1 MKNGNLREVSH
12 PSPLLSP
19 QPPLYHPRGSVKY
32 IIPNAMTSERLHINE
47 IFYSIQGESTH
58 AGRPC
63 VFVRLTGC
71 NLRCK
76 WCDTEYAFYEGRR
89 MSVAEVA
96 EIVRSYRCNL
106 IEVTGGEPLLQEG
119 VYPLMDAML
128 ESGQTVMVE
137 TSGASDVARLDPRVI
152 KIMDLKCPGSGE
164 CEKNLWSNLDH
175 LTKRDEIKFVV
186 ADRADY
192 DWARDTIVAR
202 ELAPRV
208 NALLMS
214 PVFGQL
220 DPAALAAWILEDR
233 LPARMQLQ
241 MHKQIWPSISRGV

>member
-1 MKNGNLREVSH
+1 MS
-12 PSPLLSP
+12 
-19 QPPLYHPRGSVKY
+19 
-32 IIPNAMTSERLHINE
+32 SERLHINE

-89 MSVAEVA
+89 MSVADVA
-96 EIVRSYRCNL
+96 KILDGYGCALV
-106 IEVTGGEPLLQEG
+106 EVTGGEPLLQEG
-119 VYPLMDAML
+119 VYPLTEALLDA
-128 ESGQTVMVE
+128 GKTVMIE

-164 CEKNLWSNLDH
+164 CERNLWSNLEH
-175 LTKRDEIKFVV
+175 LTMRDEIKFVV

-192 DWARDTIVAR
+192 EWARDAIVSRNLAAR
-202 ELAPRV
+202 V
-208 NALLMS
+208 SALLLS

-220 DPAALAAWILEDR
+220 EPASLAAWILEDR

-241 MHKQIWPSISRGV
+241 MHKQIWAPNTRGV

>member
-1 MKNGNLREVSH
+1 M
-12 PSPLLSP
+12 
-19 QPPLYHPRGSVKY
+19 
-32 IIPNAMTSERLHINE
+32 ISERLHINE

-76 WCDTEYAFYEGRR
+76 WCDTEYAFFEGRR
-89 MSVAEVA
+89 MPVAEVA
-96 EIVRSYRCNL
+96 EIIRGYRCDL

-119 VYPLMDAML
+119 VYPLMDALL

-137 TSGASDVARLDPRVI
+137 TSGASDVSRLDPRVI

-164 CEKNLWSNLDH
+164 CARNLWSNLDH
-175 LTKRDEIKFVV
+175 LTIRDEIKFVV

-192 DWARDTIVAR
+192 EWARDTIAAR
-202 ELAPRV
+202 DLAPRV
-208 NALLMS
+208 NALLLS

-220 DPAALAAWILEDR
+220 EPAALAAWILEDR
-233 LPARMQLQ
+233 IPARMQLQ
-241 MHKQIWPSISRGV
+241 MHKQIWPGISRGV